1 MQKIISENLMIMNP
15 SGSNVSNINGDV
27 TINVIRYNIR
37 VKFTGD
43 KGFSDIWLYINI
55 PQNSIYCTTYVINKP
70 IGMPIKKEKITELL
84 KCLFYE
90 VKSNKTAFEEN
101 LLKPF
106 KESPKF
112 LSYKWKANH
121 YKILMLNLKNM
132 FKAKNGVDLNL
143 YIKNN
148 NSNQQ
153 NQQNQE
159 EQKDQ
164 ENKTSQPQQLEIT
177 DEILKQNIE
186 KEFKQT
192 VNADTF
198 NKLKSITNK
207 LSEEAKK
214 TNSPLK
220 KIDKESIKEDL
231 KNLFTKFFDKKKE
244 FLTVLKNLKILDQT
258 FDTDSE
264 ENIAQISEQ
273 KKSFYKELKNIDLF
287 LENYLGK

>member
-1 MQKIISENLMIMNP
+1 MQKIFSENLMIMNP

-27 TINVIRYNIR
+27 TINVIRYKIR
-37 VKFTGD
+37 VKFTRD
-43 KGFSDIWLYINI
+43 KSFSDIWLYINI

-70 IGMPIKKEKITELL
+70 IGMPIKKEKIMELL
-84 KCLFYE
+84 RCLFYE
-90 VKSNKTAFEEN
+90 TKSNKTVFEEN

-112 LSYKWKANH
+112 LSYKWKANQ
-121 YKILMLNLKNM
+121 YKILMFNLKNM
-132 FKAKNGVDLNL
+132 FKAKSGVNLNL

-148 NSNQQ
+148 NSS
-153 NQQNQE
+153 QQNQE

-164 ENKTSQPQQLEIT
+164 EEQTSQSQELEIT

-186 KEFKQT
+186 KEFKET
-192 VNADTF
+192 VSADAF
-198 NKLKSITNK
+198 NKLKNITKK
-207 LSEEAKK
+207 LSDEVKK

-220 KIDKESIKEDL
+220 KIDKENIKEDL
-231 KNLFTKFFDKKKE
+231 KNLFTKIFDKKKE

-258 FDTDSE
+258 FDTDSK

-287 LENYLGK
+287 LENYLGNIK